1 MKNLSLL
8 IFCVIWKF
16 SFSQTFNFQMY
27 FEDAAGAK
35 DTLVFGYDA
44 AATDSID
51 ASFQETNIISQPWS
65 SQFEARITVLNP
77 PNAWDYDEFMSV
89 QEIGHLKKQIKKE
102 NCLDQSLH
110 ISMIQLKNAV
120 YPITV
125 TWDNSLFNDPCR
137 TNSIITDW
145 HPVGW
150 FDAIIGGTMPQI
162 PVELKNSDTASFS
175 YTSIHNIN
183 SNQDTL
189 DVLFFALGNQNQVFV
204 GLDELEEGLNIHPNP
219 VSNFIHIETN
229 GNQPIKSIAFFN
241 LNGQKFNVSPL
252 SNPVDITE
260 LSNGIYFM
268 EVQFDSGRK
277 ETVKVIKE

>member
-1 MKNLSLL
+1 MKILSLL
-8 IFCVIWKF
+8 IFCIFWKF
-16 SFSQTFNFQMY
+16 AFSQTFSFQMY
-27 FEDAAGAK
+27 FEDATGAK
-35 DTLVFGYDA
+35 DTLEFGYDA
-44 AATDSID
+44 SASDSID
-51 ASFQETNIISQPWS
+51 ASFQEINVISQPWS

-102 NCLDQSLH
+102 DCFDQSLH

-150 FDAIIGGTMPQI
+150 FDAILGETMPQI

-204 GLDELEEGLNIHPNP
+204 GLEELETDLSVYPNP
-219 VSNFIHIETN
+219 ASEALTISLPENASTTDCILFDNLGKEVKRFTVSGDEHV
-229 GNQPIKSIAFFN
+229 
-241 LNGQKFNVSPL
+241 LDVSVL
-252 SNPVDITE
+252 KK
-260 LSNGIYFM
+260 GIYLLKI
-268 EVQFDSGRK
+268 GG
-277 ETVKVIKE
+277 ETQKISIE

>member
-8 IFCVIWKF
+8 IFCIFWKF
-16 SFSQTFNFQMY
+16 SFAQTFSFEMY
-27 FEDAAGAK
+27 FEDAAGGK

-51 ASFQETNIISQPWS
+51 VLFQEINVISQPWS

-77 PNAWDYDEFMSV
+77 PNAWGYDEFMSV
-89 QEIGHLKKQIKKE
+89 PEIGHLKKEIKKE
-102 NCLDQSLH
+102 DCLDQSLH

-120 YPITV
+120 YPVTV

-137 TNSIITDW
+137 INSIITDW

-150 FDAIIGGTMPQI
+150 FDAIVGSSMPQI
-162 PVELKNSDTASFS
+162 PVELKYSEPASFS

-189 DVLFFALGNQNQVFV
+189 DVLFLALGNQNQVFV
-204 GLDELEEGLNIHPNP
+204 GLNELETGLSIHPNP
-219 VSNFIHIETN
+219 ATATLQIEEISAFDEVSIIDFQGKVYPTPRSENVLTIESLPPGVYIIRVSNDERNFYHR
-229 GNQPIKSIAFFN
+229 F
-241 LNGQKFNVSPL
+241 
-252 SNPVDITE
+252 
-260 LSNGIYFM
+260 
-268 EVQFDSGRK
+268 
-277 ETVKVIKE
+277 VKQ